1 MAEAADAKT
10 ADGKTADAAGTATLL
25 KTPLHAR
32 HVALGARMV
41 PFAGYDMPVQ
51 YPMGVLGEHNWTR
64 EKAGLFDVSH
74 MGQCFLVGPDHETVA
89 RALEALIPADIVNLA
104 PGKQRYSQLLNEDGG
119 ILDDLMVTRSADPDE
134 DGALYLVVNAAC
146 KEADYAH
153 IEARLPANVKLIKAE
168 HRGLIALQGPGAEA
182 ALAKLAPEA
191 AEMGFM
197 TSRTVKV
204 AGIKANVSR
213 SGYTGE
219 DGYEISAAANRI
231 GEIWDTLLLDATVKP
246 IGLGAR
252 DSLRLEAGLCLY
264 GHDIDTTT
272 SPIEAA
278 LNWSIQKRRREEG
291 GFPGAAR
298 IQRELAEDPARL
310 RVGLLPEGRA
320 PAREGAEIATPEGEV
335 VGTVTSGGFGPT
347 LNGPCAM
354 GYVARAHSAPGTKL
368 NLIVR
373 GKPLPAV
380 VAPMPFVP
388 NGYKR

>member
-1 MAEAADAKT
+1 MAAEAET
-10 ADGKTADAAGTATLL
+10 ASTEPLL

-32 HVALGARMV
+32 HVTLGARMV

-51 YPMGVLGEHNWTR
+51 YPAGIMAEHNWTR
-64 EKAGLFDVSH
+64 ESAGLFDVSH
-74 MGQCFLVGPDHETVA
+74 MGQAFLVGPDHETTA
-89 RALEALIPADIVNLA
+89 RALEALIPADIVNL
-104 PGKQRYSQLLNEDGG
+104 PHGKQRYSQLLNEEGG

-134 DGALYLVVNAAC
+134 DGALLLVVNAAC
-146 KEADYAH
+146 KTEDYAH
-153 IEARLPANVKLIKAE
+153 IEARLPANVKLVKAE
-168 HRGLIALQGPGAEA
+168 HRGLIALQGPKAEE
-182 ALAKLAPEA
+182 ALTALNPEA

-197 TSRTVKV
+197 TLRTLKLGGV
-204 AGIKANVSR
+204 KANVSR

-219 DGYEISAAANRI
+219 DGYEISAAADRI
-231 GEIWDTLLLDATVKP
+231 GEIWDALLLDARVKP

-272 SPIEAA
+272 SPVEAA

-298 IQRELAEDPARL
+298 IQREFAEKPARI

-320 PAREGAEIATPEGEV
+320 PAREGAEIATADGTI
-335 VGTVTSGGFGPT
+335 VGKVTSGGFGPT

-354 GYVARAHSAPGTKL
+354 GYVAREHSAPGTKL
-368 NLIVR
+368 DLIVR
-373 GKPLPAV
+373 GKPLPATI
-380 VAPMPFVP
+380 AAMPFVP
-388 NGYKR
+388 NRYKR